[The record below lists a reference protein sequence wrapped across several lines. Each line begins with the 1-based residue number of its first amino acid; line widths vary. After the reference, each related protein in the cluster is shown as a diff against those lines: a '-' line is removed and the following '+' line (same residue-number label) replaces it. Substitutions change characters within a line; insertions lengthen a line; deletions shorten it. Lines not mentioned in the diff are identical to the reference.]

1 MVSLAALWLP
11 ILLAAVI
18 VFIASAIMHMVLPY
32 HRSDHKALPSEDAI
46 TAALRNAG
54 VKSGLYMFP
63 HCAPNTHNSP
73 ESKAKFEL
81 GPVGTL
87 TIGPSGTVNM
97 AKPLGLWFVYCI
109 LVALFTAYAASL
121 TLPAGSEYMRVF
133 RVVGAVAFMSFSLAN
148 FADSIW
154 KWQPWSNTIKAMVDG
169 LVFALLTAGTFGW
182 LWPK

>member
-1 MVSLAALWLP
+1 MVSLAALWMP

-32 HRSDHKALPSEDAI
+32 HRSDYKALPSEESI
-46 TAALRNAG
+46 TAALRSAG
-54 VKSGLYMFP
+54 VTRGLYMFP
-63 HCAPNTHNSP
+63 HCAPNTHNTP
-73 ESKAKFEL
+73 EAKAKFL
-81 GPVGTL
+81 QGPVGTI
-87 TIGPSGTVNM
+87 TINPPGAVNM
-97 AKPLGLWFVYCI
+97 GKYLALWFVYCV

-121 TLPAGSEYMRVF
+121 TLPAGTEYMRVF

-154 KWQPWSNTIKAMVDG
+154 KSQPWSNTVKAMVDG
-169 LVFALLTAGTFGW
+169 LIFALLTAGTFGW